1 MTSRGSVLLLLAISG
16 IVLLNSC
23 TKKYTCQCSIK
34 YSGTPGLPDST
45 ANEYEIINSKTNA
58 EKICKDA
65 SFEKEQNGIK
75 VVETCKLY

>member
-1 MTSRGSVLLLLAISG
+1 MTSRGFVLLLLAISG
-16 IVLLNSC
+16 TLLLNSC

-34 YSGTPGLPDST
+34 YSGMPGLPDST
-45 ANEYEIINSKTNA
+45 VNEYEIINSKANA